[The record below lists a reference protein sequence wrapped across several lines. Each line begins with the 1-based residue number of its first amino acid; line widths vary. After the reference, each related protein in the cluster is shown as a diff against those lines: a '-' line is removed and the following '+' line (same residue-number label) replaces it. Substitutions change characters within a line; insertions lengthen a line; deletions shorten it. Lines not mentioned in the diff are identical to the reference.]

1 MKKDFSRKTENKIEI
16 PTSSMPDIIF
26 MLLIF
31 FMVTTVMKTHQGL
44 QVKVPEAKKA
54 KKIETAKRN
63 IVSLWINKGG
73 EIVCNDFR
81 VKHLPELKS
90 FVQGLMY
97 KNQKSK
103 IVIKMDQDAKMGK
116 LSDVQQELRKARALS
131 VFYASRIKR

>member
-1 MKKDFSRKTENKIEI
+1 MAFKKKSKTNTDI

-63 IVSLWINKGG
+63 LISLWIDRKGQ
-73 EIVCNDFR
+73 IVCNDYR
-81 VKHLPELKS
+81 IKRLPELKG
-90 FVQGLMY
+90 VVTTLLA
-97 KNQKSK
+97 KNKKSK
-103 IVIKMDQDAKMGK
+103 IVIKMDYDAKMGL
-116 LSDVQQELRKARALS
+116 LSDVQLQLQKANALN
-131 VFYASRIKR
+131 VYYASRIRE